1 MRVPDMQGVVFW
13 CVVVLAVLF
22 LVFVV
27 ANIFMD
33 PVTDGELFGPGNIF
47 DQM

>member
-1 MRVPDMQGVVFW
+1 MRVPDMQGIIFW
-13 CVVVLAVLF
+13 GVAVLVVLF
-22 LVFVV
+22 LIFVV

-33 PVTDGELFGPGNIF
+33 PVTDGEWPSPGNIF